1 MTPILA
7 IANQKGG
14 VGKTTSAVNLAASL
28 AVAEARV
35 LLIDLDPQANAS
47 TAYGVDKPNL
57 ERHVYDALVG
67 RSSLGRILSE
77 DGAHRRGVALR
88 LVRALL
94 RLASLA
100 RELRLELGR
109 AVRARAA
116 DARQRHLHAKVLQRI
131 GRAVQH
137 AVRGR

>member
-1 MTPILA
+1 LRCLRRGRERGR
-7 IANQKGG
+7 GG
-14 VGKTTSAVNLAASL
+14 GRRLLRGGAVGC
-28 AVAEARV
+28 E
-35 LLIDLDPQANAS
+35 I
-47 TAYGVDKPNL
+47 
-57 ERHVYDALVG
+57 VG
-67 RSSLGRILSE
+67 RSSLGRILLE